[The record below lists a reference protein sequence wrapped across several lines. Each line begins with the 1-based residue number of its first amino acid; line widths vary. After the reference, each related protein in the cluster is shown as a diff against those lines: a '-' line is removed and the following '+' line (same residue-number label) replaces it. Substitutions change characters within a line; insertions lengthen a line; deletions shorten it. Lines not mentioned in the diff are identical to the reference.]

1 MAHSVSHNLIFEL
14 IDDNLIIVTV
24 KKNQFVVDFRF
35 FETLDKD
42 KLETILGELPEIYS
56 EITLLI
62 RNKNF
67 ITLPENFYN
76 EDLSEI
82 FKLSYTL
89 FPNETVWLDKSEQN
103 IGIAYAI
110 DKSLIDLIVAKFPRV
125 KIHHEAKVIL
135 SKLYK
140 EVNFK
145 QPRILITINTEN
157 LIIFA
162 ISEGELMLCN
172 SYPVKSN
179 DDIFYFVM
187 LAVEQLHFI
196 PSETELVILGEPP
209 ARIEMFELFKNYI
222 NEINIWL
229 EEYQTD
235 PQIINTES
243 LAHSFA
249 LQTLVCE

>member
-125 KIHHEAKVIL
+125 KIHHEATVIL

-162 ISEGELMLCN
+162 INEGELMLCN
-172 SYPVKSN
+172 SYAVKSN
-179 DDIFYFVM
+179 DDIFYF
-187 LAVEQLHFI
+187 L
-196 PSETELVILGEPP
+196 TRIL
-209 ARIEMFELFKNYI
+209 
-222 NEINIWL
+222 
-229 EEYQTD
+229 
-235 PQIINTES
+235 
-243 LAHSFA
+243 
-249 LQTLVCE
+249 